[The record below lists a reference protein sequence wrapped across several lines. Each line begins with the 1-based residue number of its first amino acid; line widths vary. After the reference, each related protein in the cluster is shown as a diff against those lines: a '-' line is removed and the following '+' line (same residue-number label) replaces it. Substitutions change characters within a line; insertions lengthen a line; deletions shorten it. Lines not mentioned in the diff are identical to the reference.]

1 MSRGAAKNFLKR
13 KKETLTTTTT
23 ETNKKI
29 FNVQRHFSCSVVFET
44 FGKISL
50 VQTMNIFSSL
60 NTQSSINLYWVYT
73 RHRFR

>member
-23 ETNKKI
+23 TTNKKN

-44 FGKISL
+44 FGKDILSADNEYL
-50 VQTMNIFSSL
+50 FFT
-60 NTQSSINLYWVYT
+60 
-73 RHRFR
+73 